1 MPNHGDAE
9 TQTTPPRRGIKPAKP
24 AMTEH
29 ATAVDENSPVKFS
42 ETALRSGKRIAL
54 YLGDCLKGMEQLL
67 GPDSVDVIV
76 TSPPYN
82 IGVQYG
88 QYNDRIPREAYL
100 KWIGRWGELVRLV
113 LKPCGSLFL
122 NIGSKPSDPWVPF
135 DVAGRFR
142 DTLVLQN
149 VFHWIKS
156 IYVENESYG
165 ETIRLNVG
173 HFKPINSKRFVT
185 DTHEYVFHF
194 TRSGNV
200 ELDRLAVGVPY
211 KDTSN
216 IARWKSSGSG
226 VRCRGNSWYIPY
238 DTIQR
243 RASERPHPASFPPEL
258 AHMCIEL
265 QGRAK
270 VDRVLDP
277 FLGIGNTAVACARL
291 GVEMVGFDIDEE
303 YLRVADAMVKDA
315 ARKAS
320 SPETP
325 DLCQLTLE

>member
-1 MPNHGDAE
+1 MPDTDE
-9 TQTTPPRRGIKPAKP
+9 LQTYTSAPRRGRRTITPDVTDQSSSQEDQFP
-24 AMTEH
+24 VS
-29 ATAVDENSPVKFS
+29 TA
-42 ETALRSGKRIAL
+42 ETALTSGKRIVL
-54 YLGDCLKGMEQLL
+54 YHGDCFKGMEQVL
-67 GPDSVDVIV
+67 GPESVDVIV

-82 IGVQYG
+82 IGVRYG
-88 QYNDRIPREAYL
+88 EYNDSIPRQTYL
-100 KWIGRWGELVRLV
+100 KWMGRWGELVRLV
-113 LKPCGSLFL
+113 LKPGGSLFL

-135 DVAGRFR
+135 DVASRLR
-142 DTLVLQN
+142 DSLVLQN

-156 IYVENESYG
+156 IFVENESYG

-211 KDTSN
+211 KDNSN

-226 VRCRGNSWYIPY
+226 LRCRGNSWYIPY

-258 AHMCIEL
+258 AQMCIEL
-265 QGRAK
+265 HGLGK
-270 VDRVLDP
+270 IDRVLDP
-277 FLGIGNTAVACARL
+277 FVGIGNTAVACARL
-291 GVEMVGFDIDEE
+291 GIEMVGFDIDAQ
-303 YLRVADAMVKDA
+303 YLRVAEATVKEA

-320 SPETP
+320 VPGTAE
-325 DLCQLTLE
+325 LYQLTLE